1 MSTKNSKKL
10 GGNSMMGYGHG
21 MIGRGLFSGMGI
33 MNGGGFSM
41 ILWVVV
47 IIAVI
52 YFFNNNY
59 NSNKRHNRDNSSN
72 YNNQHYNNKA
82 EEIAKQRYANGE
94 ISKDELNEI
103 LVNIR

>member
-1 MSTKNSKKL
+1 
-10 GGNSMMGYGHG
+10 MMGLGHG
-21 MIGRGLFSGMGI
+21 MIGRGFFSGMEI

-52 YFFNNNY
+52 YLFNNNY
-59 NSNKRHNRDNSSN
+59 RSNNRYNKNNSSN
-72 YNNQHYNNKA
+72 YSNQYSSSNKA

-103 LVNIR
+103 LVNIK